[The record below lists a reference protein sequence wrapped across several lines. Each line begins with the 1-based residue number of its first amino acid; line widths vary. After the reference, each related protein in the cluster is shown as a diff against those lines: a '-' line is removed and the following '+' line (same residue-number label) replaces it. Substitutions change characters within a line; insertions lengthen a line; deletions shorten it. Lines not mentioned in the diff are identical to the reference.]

1 MSTEDTPPIDLAAE
15 PSFPLG
21 PHTVHPSTREIATGH
36 ESVTLEPRVMQVLVA
51 LAQAR
56 GATVSRDRLIARC
69 WQGVVVGDDSIQR
82 CIGRLR
88 KTAEVIGGFEIETLS
103 RVGYRLHAASAVPNQ
118 PVVTPTPNAPLLAV
132 LPFDNLSEDAGLSYL
147 ADGVA
152 EDILQTIAR
161 TSTVTAIG
169 RTSSFQFRGAAKVVA
184 QIGEVL
190 GATHILDG
198 SVRRA
203 GPRVRVSAHLMEVGD
218 QTMLWSD
225 RFEGLVEDLFAL
237 QDQVATAVVGVL
249 RGTFHSSRPARTIDI
264 EASDVAMRI
273 RDLINTPTFLRDH
286 GGRELAA
293 RLEASI
299 APQNAETWGLIATA
313 QAALRWTCD
322 EEDEPRLRGQAR
334 TAADRALAL
343 DPLCG
348 EAHKALFLLAPP
360 AGHFAESEARLSRVC
375 TMLPTNGEVRW
386 ALFQLGLATGRV
398 RDAAAHAEVAYRVDA
413 LRPPN
418 VTAYGVALYA
428 MGDTAAALSL
438 LEDAVE
444 RWPDDASVL
453 ALAAWAATSAG
464 NTTLADRLL
473 RHYRPE
479 RYSAAA
485 RASTERAFVMAESY
499 RHAGAATTA
508 RVMDRLRADV
518 EAGRPRFSL
527 MALAANLGVDLD
539 RLYDAV
545 LLEALRGLGAPD
557 GRVGLLDGLSHLFLP
572 MNARLRQSPRFVDLC
587 RALGLVDYWL
597 ATETW
602 PDCVSEVAAT
612 YDFVELAAKDAGT
625 SRARRGRARPRSGD
639 LLRTSR

>member
-1 MSTEDTPPIDLAAE
+1 MSTEDAPPIDLPTE
-15 PSFPLG
+15 PSFTLG
-21 PHTVHPSTREIATGH
+21 PHVVHPSTREIAAGA
-36 ESVTLEPRVMQVLVA
+36 ERVSLEPRVMQVLVA
-51 LAQAR
+51 LAQR
-56 GATVSRDRLIARC
+56 VGHTVSRDHLIARC
-69 WQGVVVGDDSIQR
+69 WAGTVVGDDAIQR

-103 RVGYRLHAASAVPNQ
+103 RVGYRLHAASASAGQ
-118 PVVTPTPNAPLLAV
+118 AQTTSAQNAPLLAV
-132 LPFDNLSEDAGLSYL
+132 LPFDNLSEDVGLSYL

-169 RTSSFQFRGAAKVVA
+169 RTSSFQFRGASKVVA
-184 QIGEVL
+184 QIGEAL

-203 GPRVRVSAHLMEVGD
+203 GPRVRVSAHLMEVAE

-237 QDQVATAVVGVL
+237 QDQVAAAVVGAL
-249 RGTFHSSRPARTIDI
+249 RGTFHTSRPARTVDI
-264 EASDVAMRI
+264 EATDVAMRI

-299 APQNAETWGLIATA
+299 VPQSAETWGLIATA
-313 QAALRWTCD
+313 QAALRWTSD
-322 EEDEPRLRGQAR
+322 EEDEPRLREQAR
-334 TAADRALAL
+334 TSADRALAL

-348 EAHKALFLLAPP
+348 EAHKALFLLTPP
-360 AGHFAESEARLSRVC
+360 AGHFAESEARLSHVC
-375 TMLPTNGEVRW
+375 TKMPMNGEVRW
-386 ALFQLGLATGRV
+386 ALFQLSLATGRV
-398 RDAAAHAEVAYRVDA
+398 REAAAHAEVAYRVDA

-428 MGDTAAALSL
+428 MGETAAALAL

-453 ALAAWAATSAG
+453 ALAAWAATGAG

-473 RHYRPE
+473 RQYRPE

-485 RASTERAFVMAESY
+485 RASTERVFVMAESY
-499 RHAGAATTA
+499 RRPGAATLA
-508 RVMDRLRADV
+508 RVLERLRADV

-527 MALAANLGVDLD
+527 MALAANLGADLD
-539 RLYDAV
+539 PLYDAV
-545 LLEALRGLGAPD
+545 PVDALRGFSAPN
-557 GRVGLLDGLSHLFLP
+557 GRLGLLDGLSHLFLP
-572 MNARLRQSPRFVDLC
+572 MNARLRQTPRFVALC
-587 RALGLVDYWL
+587 RALGLVDYWR
-597 ATETW
+597 ASARW
-602 PDCVSEVAAT
+602 PDCIDDVASLSDLIGAP
-612 YDFVELAAKDAGT
+612 DGRPL
-625 SRARRGRARPRSGD
+625 RREPCID
-639 LLRTSR
+639 